1 VKFRKYEM
9 EHIMGK
15 YSVFEPT
22 SKKKKEIAPIW
33 RGIGCILIIFIPA
46 LAYGLM
52 VLAVPL
58 IVESGYA
65 PLELLARVHF
75 PAGVYGLPI
84 LSPVASFLGG
94 IDYFW
99 IKLIA
104 FFFILIFLAG
114 MFSLVYTSLYQLF
127 GPARYSKIDAPP
139 SSHKPKVY
147 KR

>member
-1 VKFRKYEM
+1 
-9 EHIMGK
+9 MGK
-15 YSVFEPT
+15 YSMFDPPST
-22 SKKKKEIAPIW
+22 KKKEIAPIW
-33 RGIGCILIIFIPA
+33 RGIGCILIIFMPA

-52 VLAVPL
+52 VLIVPL
-58 IVESGYA
+58 VVKSGYA

-75 PAGVYGLPI
+75 PDIVYGLPI

-94 IDYFW
+94 IDYLW

-104 FFFILIFLAG
+104 FFVILIFLAG
-114 MFSLVYTSLYQLF
+114 LFTLVYISLYQLI
-127 GPARYSKIDAPP
+127 GPERYSKIDAPP